1 MKYDH
6 QPFSQR
12 QLKAGENL
20 KKILARLFIQQSIV
34 LPNIDLKLATVT
46 EVRVSPDFKH
56 ARVYFM
62 PLAGKD
68 SEKFLKQLN
77 EYALEIKKKA
87 SKEWTAKFMPNLN
100 FVLDESFDY
109 AEKIENLILK
119 DKQWTDG

>member
-20 KKILARLFIQQSIV
+20 KKILARLFIQQTIV
-34 LPNIDLKLATVT
+34 LPDIDLKLATVT

-77 EYALEIKKKA
+77 EYALEIKKKGVKRMD
-87 SKEWTAKFMPNLN
+87 SKIYAKFK
-100 FVLDESFDY
+100 FCIRRVV
-109 AEKIENLILK
+109 
-119 DKQWTDG
+119 